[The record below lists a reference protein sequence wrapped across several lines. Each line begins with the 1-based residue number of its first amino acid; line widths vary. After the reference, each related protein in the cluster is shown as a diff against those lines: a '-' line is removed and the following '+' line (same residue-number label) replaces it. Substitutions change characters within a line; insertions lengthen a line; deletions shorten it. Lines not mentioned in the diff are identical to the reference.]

1 MGLALLLGLFALGV
15 LIGLPVAFCLGVAA
29 VITVAYE
36 GLPLV
41 IAVQRLV
48 SGISMF
54 SLLAIPFFIFAGE
67 LMFHGGIAG
76 HLVRFASSLVGR
88 VRGGLGVVNV
98 FSSMLFVESLL
109 FLLLLKTTEAFMNL
123 LFTLQLLGFFGKAR
137 VSHVAK
143 FFRDCLFLHC
153 FFSLLIQL
161 TFG

>member
-98 FSSMLFVESLL
+98 FSSMLFGGISGSAVADVSALGS
-109 FLLLLKTTEAFMNL
+109 KPCSTT
-123 LFTLQLLGFFGKAR
+123 
-137 VSHVAK
+137 
-143 FFRDCLFLHC
+143 
-153 FFSLLIQL
+153 
-161 TFG
+161 